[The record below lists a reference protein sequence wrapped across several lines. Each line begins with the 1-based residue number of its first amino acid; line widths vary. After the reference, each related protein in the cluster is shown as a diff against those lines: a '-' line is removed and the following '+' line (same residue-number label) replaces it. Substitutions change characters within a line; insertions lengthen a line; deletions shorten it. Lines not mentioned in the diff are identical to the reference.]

1 MAKPGLIPK
10 AQVMDALRRAGYS
23 QELIDEIDSQLS
35 DPIDYKRDGSLLSR
49 YGITFDQLNDR
60 MGGSP

>member
-1 MAKPGLIPK
+1 MAKPQMIPK
-10 AQVMDALRRAGYS
+10 TKVLDALRHAGYS
-23 QELIDEIDSQLS
+23 KELIDEIDGKLS
-35 DPIDYKRDGSLLSR
+35 DPVDYKRDGSVLSR